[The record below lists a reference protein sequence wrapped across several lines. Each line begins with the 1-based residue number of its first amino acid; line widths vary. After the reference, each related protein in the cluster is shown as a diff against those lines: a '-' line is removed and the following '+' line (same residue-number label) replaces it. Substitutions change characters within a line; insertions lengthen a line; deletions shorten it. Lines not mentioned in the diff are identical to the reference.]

1 MAINKIKVKLD
12 KKDHFRALLSDTLPF
27 DNPLIFSNDGFY
39 VNVKKL
45 ENINNTPTFSSIA
58 SLYKKIINPLLDE
71 SGSNMESKR
80 KKQSSPYKYK
90 IIKDSYSSRE
100 LSLIHPRSQL
110 NYCEFYKKFSPVI
123 FYNISR
129 SNFSIRKPVK
139 VSSSFYIKSDEISG
153 KYKRSEINS
162 QQKELFQKYSSSFFS
177 YEGYTRLYKF
187 FNSLNFYEQEKNF
200 AIMWTLDVSH
210 CFDSIYTH
218 SISWAI
224 KDKDYIRA
232 HLEYSS
238 QFAQELD
245 TLMQR
250 SNNNETNGIP
260 IGSEFSRVFSEL
272 IFQRIDQDIEEHL
285 KDKHQWKPSRD
296 YKILRYVDDFIV
308 FTHSDEQ
315 ALEITKT
322 ISMKLKNYNLNLNN
336 HKLTKLERPFCTK
349 KTSMVTKINESLDLL
364 EKNIISKQDGLIT
377 LLKINKRNELYKSF
391 INKTKSICLDHGSSY
406 GDISSYLISSLCS
419 LICKIVEQFDLKKIS
434 EISLDSNLTY
444 HLKDSLFL
452 LGDLIVFFYSVH
464 PNISSSYKTAKSII
478 IIDEYLG
485 NLNSDY
491 QNIFRTKVS
500 YSAENLY
507 IPPSSFKLNNSDR
520 TPIEKMNFILSTTFF
535 GDNYLIGKNAFNEII
550 ESKDIDYF
558 TIISCLFYFRR
569 RSAYKDLKLKLEKI
583 IKNKL
588 TKNQNFLQDSQQA
601 HLLLDILSCPFVT
614 EKTRREIYTSFLKSN
629 YEKLNRPHDKITAD
643 LRELLTTNWFVNWES
658 HDLLTMIERKELKV
672 TY

>member
-12 KKDHFRALLSDTLPF
+12 KKDHFRALLSDTIPF
-27 DNPLIFSNDGFY
+27 DNPIIFSNDGFY
-39 VNVKKL
+39 VNVRKI
-45 ENINNTPTFSSIA
+45 ENSISKVKFSPIE
-58 SLYKKIINPLLDE
+58 SLYQKIINPLLDE
-71 SGSNMESKR
+71 SGSNIESKR

-129 SNFSIRKPVK
+129 SKFSIRKPVK

-153 KYKRSEINS
+153 KYKKSEINS
-162 QQKELFQKYSSSFFS
+162 SQNELFQKYSSSFFS

-200 AIMWTLDVSH
+200 AFMWTLDVSH

-232 HLEYSS
+232 HLEYPS

-285 KDKHQWKPSRD
+285 NDKYHWKQPHD

-308 FTHSDEQ
+308 FSHSAEQ
-315 ALEITKT
+315 ALKITQI

-336 HKLTKLERPFCTK
+336 QKVTKLERPFCTK
-349 KTSMVTKINESLDLL
+349 KTSMITKINESLDLL
-364 EKNIISKQDGLIT
+364 KKTITSEKHGIITI
-377 LLKINKRNELYKSF
+377 LKINKRNELYKAF
-391 INKTKSICLDHGSSY
+391 INKCKSICLDHDSSY
-406 GDISSYLISSLCS
+406 GDVASYLISSLCS
-419 LICKIVEQFDLKKIS
+419 LTSKIIDQFDFKES
-434 EISLDSNLTY
+434 DESLLDIQLVYN
-444 HLKDSLFL
+444 LKDSLFL
-452 LGDLIVFFYSVH
+452 LSDLIVFFYSVH
-464 PNISSSYKTAKSII
+464 PNIASSYKTAKSII

-485 NLNSDY
+485 RLNYDY
-491 QNIFRTKVS
+491 QNIFRTKIS
-500 YSAENLY
+500 HSAENIY
-507 IPPSSFKLNNSDR
+507 IPQGSFKLNSNDR

-535 GDNYLIGKNAFNEII
+535 GDNYLIGKDAFNEIVDG
-550 ESKDIDYF
+550 KDLDYF
-558 TIISCLFYFRR
+558 TIISCLFYFRHR
-569 RSAYKDLKLKLEKI
+569 NSFKNLKMKLEKI
-583 IKNKL
+583 IKSKL

-614 EKTRREIYTSFLKSN
+614 EKTRREIYVSFLKSN
-629 YEKLNRPHDKITAD
+629 YENLIRPHSEITSD
-643 LRELLTTNWFVNWES
+643 LHELLKTNWFVNWRS